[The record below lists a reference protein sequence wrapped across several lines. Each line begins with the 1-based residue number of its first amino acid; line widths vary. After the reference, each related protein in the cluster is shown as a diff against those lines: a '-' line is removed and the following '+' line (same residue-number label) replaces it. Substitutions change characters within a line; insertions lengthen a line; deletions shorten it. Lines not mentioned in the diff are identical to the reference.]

1 MSAPVHYGSRKTAFG
16 RLWVALGDEG
26 VVLVALG
33 SQPVG
38 NLSAEV
44 RRRKDVR
51 LLHAPEGVS
60 KLLDDLTAYLDGQR
74 RSLARWKL
82 DPAGLSPFR
91 LAVYEATREVPYGT
105 RVSYRA
111 IAAKV
116 AGPRH
121 AHAVGAALAAN
132 PFRLLV
138 PDHRV
143 ILSQGVAGE
152 SRLGRGLK
160 ARLLALEAG
169 QQDMAWL
176 GRDGG
181 RG

>member
-1 MSAPVHYGSRKTAFG
+1 VSARVHYGSRRTAFG

-26 VVLVALG
+26 VLLVALG
-33 SQPVG
+33 SAPVG

-44 RRRKDVR
+44 TRRKDVR
-51 LLHAPEGVS
+51 LSHAPDGVAR
-60 KLLDDLTAYLDGQR
+60 LLDDLDAYLAGTK

-91 LAVYEATREVPYGT
+91 LDVYAATREVPYGT
-105 RVSYRA
+105 RVSYRT
-111 IAAKV
+111 IAAQV

-143 ILSQGVAGE
+143 ILSHGEAGE

-160 ARLLALEAG
+160 ARLLALEGG
-169 QQDMAWL
+169 QQDMAWAP
-176 GRDGG
+176 RDGA
-181 RG
+181 RA

>member
-1 MSAPVHYGSRKTAFG
+1 VSALVHYGSRRTAFG

-26 VVLVALG
+26 VLLVALG
-33 SQPVG
+33 SSPVG
-38 NLSAEV
+38 NLSGDV
-44 RRRKDVR
+44 RKRKDVR

-60 KLLDDLTAYLDGQR
+60 KLLDDLEGYLTGRRTA
-74 RSLARWKL
+74 LARWAL
-82 DPAGLSPFR
+82 DPAGMSPFR
-91 LAVYEATREVPYGT
+91 MQVYEATRLVPYGT
-105 RVSYRA
+105 RVSYRM
-111 IAAKV
+111 IAARV

-132 PFRLLV
+132 PFRLIV

-143 ILSQGVAGE
+143 ILAQGGAGE

-169 QQDMAWL
+169 QQDLKWAARE
-176 GRDGG
+176 GARS
-181 RG
+181 

>member
-1 MSAPVHYGSRKTAFG
+1 VSAPVHYGSRRTAFG
-16 RLWVALGDEG
+16 RLWAALGDDG
-26 VVLVALG
+26 VLLVAIG
-33 SQPVG
+33 GAPVG
-38 NLSAEV
+38 TLAGDV

-60 KLLDDLTAYLDGQR
+60 KLLDDLEGYLSGR
-74 RSLARWKL
+74 RVALARWTL
-82 DPAGLSPFR
+82 DPAGMSPFR
-91 LAVYEATREVPYGT
+91 MEVYAATRAVPYGT
-105 RVSYRA
+105 R
-111 IAAKV
+111 V

-143 ILSQGVAGE
+143 ILARGATGE

-160 ARLLALEAG
+160 ARLLALEGG
-169 QQDMAWL
+169 QQDMAWNPRE
-176 GRDGG
+176 GVRP
-181 RG
+181 